1 MFADLVVVRAAF
13 FAGRPRV
20 IVVLVT
26 VPVARLC
33 SRGPAIVIIIV
44 VVVIAATTTTIM
56 AIMILAITAS
66 AGFAAFNAAV
76 NDARKIVGG
85 DIAASRADDDPFA
98 VEDPDG
104 ITVAL
109 AWVQLQQLYHGLG
122 HDVF

>member
-1 MFADLVVVRAAF
+1 MPAAF

-66 AGFAAFNAAV
+66 AGVSGVNIDRTAPTAAV
-76 NDARKIVGG
+76 SGGPAVVTADRSAHFDISGSDALAGVEHLEYRLDGG
-85 DIAASRADDDPFA
+85 GWTVAAST
-98 VEDPDG
+98 G
-104 ITVAL
+104 ISPA
-109 AWVQLQQLYHGLG
+109 
-122 HDVF
+122 

>member
-1 MFADLVVVRAAF
+1 MFADLVVVPAAF

-26 VPVARLC
+26 VPFARLC

-44 VVVIAATTTTIM
+44 VVVIAAATTIM

-76 NDARKIVGG
+76 DDARKIVGG
-85 DIAASRADDDPFA
+85 DIAASRADDDPFT

-109 AWVQLQQLYHGLG
+109 AWVQLQQLYHGL
-122 HDVF
+122 V